1 MTDINI
7 EHGKALVPLYAQ
19 IDDIP
24 TPPKAPKR
32 QWGGFDPQDW
42 FHDFK
47 IKNGIT
53 LILIFAW
60 AASIMILCC
69 VTGVIVRYNT
79 TQRVT
84 REVKAQTEGEMRA
97 GFTKWCS
104 DHDIDPQTG
113 EKIEKP
119 LVDEESKQAQIT
131 ELSKLFAEHIASLR
145 MDRHVTKDGAITY
158 IWGVDITR
166 AESGRYGDMQ
176 SVLDG
181 SVEGYVKGHPTRP
194 EDDALGLEIATDY
207 ISGKRPDRWRPD
219 LEFAVINADGSV
231 TARNEHITGP
241 STAYWWYGM

>member
-1 MTDINI
+1 MTVDNFK
-7 EHGKALVPLYAQ
+7 ELVPVWAAQ
-19 IDDIP
+19 DEP
-24 TPPKAPKR
+24 TPPPKTPKR
-32 QWGGFDPQDW
+32 QRGGFDPQDW

-69 VTGVIVRYNT
+69 ITGVIVRYNT
-79 TQRVT
+79 TKRVT
-84 REVKAQTEGEMRA
+84 SEVKAQTEGEMRS

-166 AESGRYGDMQ
+166 AESGRYDDIQ

-207 ISGKRPDRWRPD
+207 INGKRPDRWRPD

-231 TARNEHITGP
+231 TARNEYITGP

>member
-1 MTDINI
+1 MTDTNAR
-7 EHGKALVPLYAQ
+7 ALVPVWASQ
-19 IDDIP
+19 DEP
-24 TPPKAPKR
+24 TPPPR
-32 QWGGFDPQDW
+32 QTPPRFNPQDW

-47 IKNGIT
+47 IKNGIGM
-53 LILIFAW
+53 ILLFAW
-60 AASIMILCC
+60 AASMMIGCIA
-69 VTGVIVRYNT
+69 TGMIVHHNT

-84 REVKAQTEGEMRA
+84 KQVKSDTEGEMRA
-97 GFTKWCS
+97 GFAKWCS
-104 DHDIDPQTG
+104 DHNIDPQTG
-113 EKIEKP
+113 EKIEKL

-131 ELSKLFAEHIASLR
+131 ALSKLFAEHIASLR

-158 IWGVDITR
+158 IWGVDIPR